1 MCQLNSSHICPYFL
15 HLLDTF
21 TEKIKKKETER
32 TMFAKKKFAKAHSS
46 ASFAASGRISYHV
59 RKKTNVGFRVHH

>member
-21 TEKIKKKETER
+21 TEKIKKETER